1 MLIVY
6 FLRLVEK
13 YIRKN
18 EEEELEN
25 QFPKLQQGNP
35 NKACKRKTKNEVL
48 RAREGLNKITLE

>member
-25 QFPKLQQGNP
+25 QPPKLQQGNP
-35 NKACKRKTKNEVL
+35 NKACQRKIENEVL
-48 RAREGLNKITLE
+48 KA